1 MKNPMDNTKKPLFE
15 QLCVIGLG
23 LIGASFVQAVHNA
36 NHRLNT
42 PLVGQIT
49 AADTNQ
55 KSIDDALAAG
65 VISSGST
72 DIFV

>member
-1 MKNPMDNTKKPLFE
+1 MDNTKKPLFE

-42 PLVGQIT
+42 PLVGHIT

-55 KSIDDALAAG
+55 KSIDARQKHLSDHEDAKACDRFG
-65 VISSGST
+65 
-72 DIFV
+72 